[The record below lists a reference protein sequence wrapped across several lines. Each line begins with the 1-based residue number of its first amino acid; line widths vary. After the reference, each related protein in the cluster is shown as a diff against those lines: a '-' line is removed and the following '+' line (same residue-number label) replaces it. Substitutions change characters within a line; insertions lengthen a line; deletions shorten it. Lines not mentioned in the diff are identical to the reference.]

1 MRTNTS
7 KHCLRKLFFFLGL
20 LSPWATFKV
29 SGVTSAPRGP
39 MTTAQQMAAAESQ
52 LRTCL
57 ATAETQM

>member
-7 KHCLRKLFFFLGL
+7 KHYLHKLFFRA

-39 MTTAQQMAAAESQ
+39 VTTTQQMAAAESQ
-52 LRTCL
+52 LRSCL